1 MSGKMNLSPYPLL
14 QKPEESRSSAL
25 SGYTTKEAPAAY
37 PAQASSRIALV
48 RTGLPPECIQHFQ
61 AHTGLQRTELAQAL
75 GVSERSLLRYPTQK
89 ALPAAVSE
97 RLLRLH
103 DIYQMGSVLGGPP
116 EVSAWLRTPNTAL
129 GGEAPITLLD
139 TFAGMQLVEQV
150 LGRLEWGLVS

>member
-1 MSGKMNLSPYPLL
+1 MSLNNYPLL
-14 QKPEESRSSAL
+14 LPPKEISS
-25 SGYTTKEAPAAY
+25 STPPDDVVQEAPLAY
-37 PAQASSRIALV
+37 SSLAPGRIALV
-48 RTGLPPECIQHFQ
+48 RRGLPPECIQNFRS
-61 AHTGLQRTELAQAL
+61 HTGLERSELAYSL

-103 DIYQMGSVLGGPP
+103 DIYQLGAVLGGPG
-116 EVSAWLRTPNTAL
+116 EVTAWLRTKNTAL
-129 GGEAPITLLD
+129 GGEAPLRLLD